1 MQEERCDVCG
11 EEVPRESMRMKGSLR
26 CCVRCARPPVVRDE
40 RAAEDSLESPRPEAI
55 AGRFGVAVNGIDR
68 LYPVEAGTLR
78 MRVATL
84 TSH

>member
-1 MQEERCDVCG
+1 MQEERCEVCG
-11 EEVPRESMRMKGSLR
+11 GEVPLGSMQIKGRLR
-26 CCVRCARPPVVRDE
+26 CCVQCARPPVVRDE
-40 RAAEDSLESPRPEAI
+40 RAAENSLEPPRPEAI
-55 AGRFGVAVNGIDR
+55 AGRFGIAVNGIDR